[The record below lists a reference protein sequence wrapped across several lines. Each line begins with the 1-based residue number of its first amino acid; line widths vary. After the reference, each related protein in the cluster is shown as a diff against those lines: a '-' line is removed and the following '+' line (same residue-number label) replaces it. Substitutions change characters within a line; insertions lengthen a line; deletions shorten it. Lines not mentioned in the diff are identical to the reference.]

1 MSTPYPA
8 DIHVKNFSDYGKL
21 IRVTAYVLKFIRK
34 LRKERSVVT
43 LTREELNDA
52 ETLWIKSDQHKSYQE
67 ELEIMK
73 SNRKQNDLVGKLGL
87 FIDNVG
93 LIRCEGRM
101 GNSPQE

>member
-8 DIHVKNFSDYGKL
+8 DIDVKIFSDYGKL
-21 IRVTAYVLKFIRK
+21 IRVAAYVLKFIRK
-34 LRKERSVVT
+34 LLKERSVVT

-73 SNRKQNDLVGKLGL
+73 SNRKQHDLVGKTW
-87 FIDNVG
+87 FVH
-93 LIRCEGRM
+93 
-101 GNSPQE
+101 